1 MITTISNNTNKKI
14 MALIEQLPEEVRC
27 NDKWTYLR
35 ELTKEELLS
44 FFGISYARGLLGQN
58 FLKLRRLFSVDV
70 GHPIFS
76 ASMSFNRLV
85 FINTMISFDDA
96 NSRLIKPNMHT
107 RQARGG
113 LSKHLQNSITHILR
127 VENDKVEQSPPNDDT
142 PRTCK
147 MCVIA
152 SHGKGHK
159 SAKYS
164 MTKAKSRCPKCQQP
178 VCRKHTITVCESCT

>member
-1 MITTISNNTNKKI
+1 MFRINSHAIYVINN
-14 MALIEQLPEEVRC
+14 V
-27 NDKWTYLR
+27 
-35 ELTKEELLS
+35 KE
-44 FFGISYARGLLGQN
+44 
-58 FLKLRRLFSVDV
+58 DV
-70 GHPIFS
+70 G
-76 ASMSFNRLV
+76 SFEFGWEL
-85 FINTMISFDDA
+85 MKA
-96 NSRLIKPNMHT
+96 PIKPNMHI

-113 LSKHLQNSITHILR
+113 LPKHLQNSITHILR
-127 VENDKVEQSPPNDDT
+127 VQNDKVEQSPPNDDT

-164 MTKAKSRCPKCQQP
+164 MSKVKSRCAKCQQP